1 MLENNRVKKKKTKKQ
16 KGLPEVLFLLFPSE
30 VKQSM

>member
-1 MLENNRVKKKKTKKQ
+1 MLENNRVKKKKKKQ